1 MHWNLYHFARTSPL
15 NSRLMYIT
23 LVRFQVN
30 VSKMELLFSILHP
43 QSIPL
48 MALLDFRIEYI
59 HNLLIFF
66 FTTSIHQSP
75 IFCCVLVQCIF
86 KPAVGVI
93 FSKMLNQI
101 MSLLCSKLSKGFSFH
116 SVKAQVFTMAYEVPC
131 LPDPLSVLWPYFL
144 LLSPTTVLFF
154 NF

>member
-66 FTTSIHQSP
+66 FYHLHSSVSHLLLRSCTVYFQTSSWSDLFKNVKSDHVITLFKTVKRFLISFSKSPSLYDGLWGPMLTRSP
-75 IFCCVLVQCIF
+75 ISSLTLSLVTLTHYC
-86 KPAVGVI
+86 A
-93 FSKMLNQI
+93 
-101 MSLLCSKLSKGFSFH
+101 
-116 SVKAQVFTMAYEVPC
+116 
-131 LPDPLSVLWPYFL
+131 
-144 LLSPTTVLFF
+144 FF
-154 NF
+154 